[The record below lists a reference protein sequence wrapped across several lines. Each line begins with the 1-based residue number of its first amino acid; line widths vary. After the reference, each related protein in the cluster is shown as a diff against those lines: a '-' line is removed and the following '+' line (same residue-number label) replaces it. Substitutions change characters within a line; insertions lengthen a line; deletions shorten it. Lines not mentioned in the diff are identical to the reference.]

1 MPSVAGGQK
10 GDLREREPFSREAL
24 THIDH
29 LYRVAVNLAKEPH
42 AARDLVQETYA
53 RALDAFVQ
61 FKPGTNMKA
70 WLTRILYNFFL
81 DDHYQKKRWV
91 PLEPWGGE
99 ATGEDK
105 VEYRQPS
112 IEEPGPED
120 QFLSKELSAQIEVAL
135 EKIPEE
141 FRAVVVLVDMADL
154 SYAEAAEVL
163 NCPLGTVRSRL
174 SRGRRYLL
182 KQLEA
187 YVTLD

>member
-1 MPSVAGGQK
+1 MPSVARGRK
-10 GDLREREPFSREAL
+10 GDPKDREPFSREAL

-29 LYRVAVNLAKEPH
+29 LYRVALHLAKEPQT
-42 AARDLVQETYA
+42 ARDLVQETYA

-81 DDHYQKKRWV
+81 DDHYQKKKWV
-91 PLEPWGGE
+91 ALEGWGAAGP
-99 ATGEDK
+99 GEDEG
-105 VEYRQPS
+105 EYRQPAA
-112 IEEPGPED
+112 EEPGPED
-120 QFLSKELSAQIEVAL
+120 QFLGKELAQQIEDAL
-135 EKIPEE
+135 AKIPEE
-141 FRAVVVLVDMADL
+141 FRVAVVLVDMADL

-163 NCPLGTVRSRL
+163 NCPVGTVRSRL

-182 KQLEA
+182 KQLQG

>member
-1 MPSVAGGQK
+1 MVGGQK
-10 GDLREREPFSREAL
+10 GDPRDREPFSREAL

-29 LYRVAVNLAKEPH
+29 LYRVAVHLAKEPQ

-53 RALDAFVQ
+53 RALDAFIQ

-81 DDHYQKKRWV
+81 DDQYQKKKWV
-91 PLEPWGGE
+91 PLEPSGTTG
-99 ATGEDK
+99 TGEDAT
-105 VEYRQPS
+105 EYRQPQA
-112 IEEPGPED
+112 EEPGPED
-120 QFLSKELSAQIEVAL
+120 QFLSKELAGQIEDAL

-182 KQLEA
+182 KHLEG
-187 YVTLD
+187 YVTVD

>member
-1 MPSVAGGQK
+1 VAGEQK
-10 GDLREREPFSREAL
+10 GDPGDREPFSREAL

-29 LYRVAVNLAKEPH
+29 LYRVAVHLAKEPH

-53 RALDAFVQ
+53 RALQAFAQ

-81 DDHYQKKRWV
+81 DDQYQKRKWA
-91 PLEPWGGE
+91 PLEPRGGSG
-99 ATGEDK
+99 TGEDE
-105 VEYRQPS
+105 VEYRQPQA
-112 IEEPGPED
+112 EDPGPEE
-120 QFLSKELSAQIEVAL
+120 QFLDKELAGQIENAL

-182 KQLEA
+182 KQLEG